1 MKHPIIPP
9 PNACGVY
16 AIKNEKTG
24 ATYVGKS
31 ANLRQRMSAW
41 RGVFSGTREARSKLI
56 PFAVMDTDPEDW
68 VFIVLH
74 KCQVEELSHLE
85 ERAIAYVKQTN
96 PSGCLN
102 TNSGRV
108 LLPSGAHPSMAP
120 KTEVFNEQGE
130 PMTRAQ
136 IATRCGVKPQA
147 IKKRLQK
154 LRAEGVTN
162 LNITDLLK

>member
-9 PNACGVY
+9 PNTCGVY

-31 ANLRQRMSAW
+31 TNLRQRLSAW

-56 PFAVMDTDPEDW
+56 PFAIENTDPEDW
-68 VFIVLH
+68 VFVVLH
-74 KCQVEELSHLE
+74 ECGEGELGHLE
-85 ERAIAYVKQTN
+85 ERAIAYLKRTN
-96 PSGCLN
+96 PARCLN
-102 TNSGRV
+102 TNNGRL
-108 LLPSGAHPSMAP
+108 LLPSGAHHSMAP
-120 KTEVFNEQGE
+120 KTEVYNEQGE

-136 IATRCGVKPQA
+136 IAARCGVKPQA

-154 LRAEGVTN
+154 LRAEGVTS
-162 LNITDLLK
+162 LNITKLLK